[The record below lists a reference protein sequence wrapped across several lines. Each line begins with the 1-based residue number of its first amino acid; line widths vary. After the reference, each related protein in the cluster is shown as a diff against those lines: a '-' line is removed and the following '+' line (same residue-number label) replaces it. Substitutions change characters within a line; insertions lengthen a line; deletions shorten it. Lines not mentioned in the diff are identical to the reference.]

1 MTPFPAIIVTMKTPE
16 VVLRGITVAFSS
28 NIALNAV
35 TLSFPPGSRN
45 AVVGENGAGK
55 STLMRALFGLIQPD
69 AGDVLL
75 GGKPQRFSSPAD
87 AIASGIGMV
96 QQHFELIPSF
106 TVAENI
112 VLGAEMRRGVFL
124 DKQGAESTVRNL
136 AEKSGLPI
144 DPSVRVAELSIA
156 AQQRV
161 EILKALYRNARILI
175 LDEPTASLAPSEA
188 SELWAATRRL
198 SVTGTTIIFVTHKL
212 DEVMAEADF
221 VTVLRRGEK
230 TFSSPVSQ
238 TTPEQIASAMVGGK
252 TGLNIPIDNKV
263 ITPGGTRL
271 HLEKLSVTDHRGS
284 ISVVEAS
291 LTVRAGEIVGLAGVD
306 GSGQRELIEAVAGL
320 RRSDRGEVSL
330 NGIDISDWSI
340 EARRNAGIAYIPED
354 RHQRA
359 LVLSF
364 SCEENMIL
372 GRQRETMFSWKS
384 GILNKTAI
392 QAFFAD
398 RIAAYD
404 VRGAEIGV
412 PVRSLSGGN
421 QQKLVLAR
429 ELSRDLSLVAVMQP
443 TRGLDFAAAAFVHN
457 ALRRERDRGVAVL
470 FQSLDL
476 QEILALSDRIAVML
490 SGRIVAILSRQEAN
504 ETLLGQLMTGAV
516 AS

>member
-1 MTPFPAIIVTMKTPE
+1 
-16 VVLRGITVAFSS
+16 
-28 NIALNAV
+28 
-35 TLSFPPGSRN
+35 
-45 AVVGENGAGK
+45 
-55 STLMRALFGLIQPD
+55 
-69 AGDVLL
+69 
-75 GGKPQRFSSPAD
+75 
-87 AIASGIGMV
+87 
-96 QQHFELIPSF
+96 
-106 TVAENI
+106 
-112 VLGAEMRRGVFL
+112 
-124 DKQGAESTVRNL
+124 
-136 AEKSGLPI
+136 
-144 DPSVRVAELSIA
+144 
-156 AQQRV
+156 
-161 EILKALYRNARILI
+161 
-175 LDEPTASLAPSEA
+175 
-188 SELWAATRRL
+188 
-198 SVTGTTIIFVTHKL
+198 
-212 DEVMAEADF
+212 
-221 VTVLRRGEK
+221 
-230 TFSSPVSQ
+230 
-238 TTPEQIASAMVGGK
+238 
-252 TGLNIPIDNKV
+252 
-263 ITPGGTRL
+263 
-271 HLEKLSVTDHRGS
+271 
-284 ISVVEAS
+284 
-291 LTVRAGEIVGLAGVD
+291 VRAGEIVGLAGVD

-372 GRQRETMFSWKS
+372 GRQRETTFSRKS

-504 ETLLGQLMTGAV
+504 ETLLGQLMTGVV